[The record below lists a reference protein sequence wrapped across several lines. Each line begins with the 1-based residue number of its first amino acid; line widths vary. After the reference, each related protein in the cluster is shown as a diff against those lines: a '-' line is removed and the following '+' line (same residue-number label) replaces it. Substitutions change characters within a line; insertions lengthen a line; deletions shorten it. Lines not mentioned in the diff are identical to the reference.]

1 MNLKMKFIM
10 IKKAIYTI
18 VLMLGVS
25 FLQHVTAQD
34 NTLYMMHQIPEVN
47 ELNPAIQPEY
57 HGYVQLPGLSSVQA
71 GVHNTGFSYWDAIHY
86 GTGSQSDSLVI
97 DLEQLGSKLGD
108 RNYLRIE
115 NRVQLLGFG
124 FRLRDSY
131 ITFGISNRVSG
142 RIGYPKDLIDIRHG
156 NFDFENQ
163 QTRDLDFSGLGVD
176 LVSYAEIAAGFST
189 EIIPGLTV
197 GGKIKR
203 LFGSAGVHSQ
213 KTDLMLE
220 TAQDDYT
227 LAARAN
233 MNVRVAYPLDI
244 QRNENGEFDGL
255 EFLEPDPINDLVFN
269 KNGGFA
275 FDVGATYKLDDRFDF
290 SAAIVDLGGIKWK
303 NNTYEFKLNGLY
315 EFDGINA
322 SPNEEGQI
330 EIDDEINN
338 IPDTLEAI
346 FNPEVNE
353 GGEYVSMLPTKI
365 FLNANYRL
373 TESVSFSVLN
383 RNLIYDGGLH
393 PELTLGAEISPSNW
407 FTAKLTYS
415 MMNRSYNNLGLGLGI
430 RGSVFQFYILQDN
443 ISALLWPEHS
453 RAYTLR
459 LGLNITWGFEQQ
471 IDRTLIE

>member
-1 MNLKMKFIM
+1 MSI
-10 IKKAIYTI
+10 
-18 VLMLGVS
+18 
-25 FLQHVTAQD
+25 
-34 NTLYMMHQIPEVN
+34 
-47 ELNPAIQPEY
+47 
-57 HGYVQLPGLSSVQA
+57 
-71 GVHNTGFSYWDAIHY
+71 
-86 GTGSQSDSLVI
+86 
-97 DLEQLGSKLGD
+97 
-108 RNYLRIE
+108 R
-115 NRVQLLGFG
+115 
-124 FRLRDSY
+124 
-131 ITFGISNRVSG
+131 
-142 RIGYPKDLIDIRHG
+142 YPKDLIDIRHG

-471 IDRTLIE
+471 IDQTLIE